1 MSDRNNELRIMKL
14 EARIHLTYKFGV
26 VQGTIAFINCSL
38 HHDRTVITLV
48 TGRNLGCMFIAVD
61 FVLHLSGFF
70 YKDQVQV
77 LLLLFVISILCQL
90 TITFSILSV
99 DKLNENQ
106 FCPVYSRQVQ

>member
-38 HHDRTVITLV
+38 HHDRTVITFSHRKGPWMYVHCRRLCAAPV
-48 TGRNLGCMFIAVD
+48 W
-61 FVLHLSGFF
+61 VLH
-70 YKDQVQV
+70 KDQVQV
-77 LLLLFVISILCQL
+77 LLLLFVISIMCQL